1 LQFEIHGYIS
11 PLPLPSISYSKP
23 GRITQ
28 NGRGRCVPFGDNYK
42 NTYAQTPTAT
52 HHFPS
57 ILRFCHRSLSV
68 CTEVIPVNLSVK
80 SKLESERS

>member
-42 NTYAQTPTAT
+42 NTYAQIHTAT

-57 ILRFCHRSLSV
+57 ILRFAIDHSQFALRSFLGTYPSPSSRARV
-68 CTEVIPVNLSVK
+68 HK
-80 SKLESERS
+80 